1 MKRLLVLPLA
11 VTLIATLARGETP
24 RGPPGPPR
32 PPRIFVSPA
41 GEPFRPKPD
50 APPPFEVWFAQADA
64 DHDGK
69 LTRDEFRA
77 DAARFFKVLD
87 VNGDGVVD
95 GFEITNYEK
104 TILPELAQEAEGRFA
119 RPSSGEPGAGGSGGG
134 HGGRGGGR
142 HGRGGGGGGS
152 HGDGQGAAERR
163 EDRRPG
169 SMQSL
174 LNEPEPVTG
183 ADLNVDGRV
192 TLPEMLRAADTRFDQ
207 LDPDSTG
214 FLTREAMHD
223 RLEGRPPPGKGK
235 RK

>member
-24 RGPPGPPR
+24 QGPPAPAR

-41 GEPFRPKPD
+41 GEPFRPAPG
-50 APPPFEVWFAQADA
+50 APPPFETWFARADA
-64 DHDGK
+64 DHDGR

-119 RPSSGEPGAGGSGGG
+119 RPSGGGQGPGSGGGG

-142 HGRGGGGGGS
+142 HGRGEGGGGG
-152 HGDGQGAAERR
+152 HGGGEPRGDG
-163 EDRRPG
+163 RPG
-169 SMQSL
+169 GMQSL

-192 TLPEMLRAADTRFDQ
+192 TLPEMLRAADSRFDQ
-207 LDPDSTG
+207 LDQDSTG
-214 FLTREAMHD
+214 FLSREALRD
-223 RLEGRPPPGKGK
+223 RLEGKPSGKTGRGK
-235 RK
+235 PR